1 MSWSLSRKVS
11 VALIAILASTMLLT
25 ALFGFYKFEDEVSS
39 LVRSRYSFVAF
50 TIKKRVE
57 DSLNLG
63 FALRQLRQ
71 VQDAIELE
79 KTRDEQIVGIE
90 IYDSRGEILFNS
102 DRGRIG
108 ASVPAEWLLPL
119 TDPSGQPFA
128 LMDEDSHAVGLPLVN
143 NLGKV
148 EGAVVLIYPA
158 GYVERELGSEL
169 WRLAAQMAGIVVL
182 FAVLTFVVAGI
193 ALGPVRR
200 RLAAME
206 AALAAVVGSAAA
218 TTTDA
223 ADGEAEPQVSEVA
236 AEFDGNFGEFVAKAR
251 EALEHI
257 RLSADE
263 VERLDRLA

>member
-25 ALFGFYKFEDEVSS
+25 ALFGYYKFEDEVSS

-71 VQDAIELE
+71 VQDSIELE
-79 KTRDEQIVGIE
+79 KTRDDQILGIE
-90 IYDSRGEILFNS
+90 IYDYRGEILFNS

-108 ASVPAEWLLPL
+108 ASVPDEWLLPL
-119 TDPSGQPFA
+119 ADTSGQPFA
-128 LMDEDSHAVGLPLVN
+128 LKDEDALAVGLPLVN
-143 NLGKV
+143 SLGKV
-148 EGAVVLIYPA
+148 EGAVVLVYPA
-158 GYVERELGSEL
+158 GYVERELGGQL
-169 WRLAAQMAGIVVL
+169 WRLAAQMGGLVVV

-206 AALAAVVGSAAA
+206 GSLGGIAGNDGLADKPADEVG
-218 TTTDA
+218 
-223 ADGEAEPQVSEVA
+223 
-236 AEFDGNFGEFVAKAR
+236 AEFDGHFGEFVAKAR

-257 RLSADE
+257 KVSTDE

>member
-25 ALFGFYKFEDEVSS
+25 ALFGYYKFEDEVSS
-39 LVRSRYSFVAF
+39 LVRSRYSFVTF

-108 ASVPAEWLLPL
+108 ASVPDEWLLPL
-119 TDPSGQPFA
+119 AEPSGQPFA

-148 EGAVVLIYPA
+148 EGAVVLVYPA
-158 GYVERELGSEL
+158 GYVERELGGAL
-169 WRLAAQMAGIVVL
+169 WGLAARMAAIVVL
-182 FAVLTFVVAGI
+182 FAVLTFVVAGV

-206 AALAAVVGSAAA
+206 TALATALTNHAAA
-218 TTTDA
+218 DA
-223 ADGEAEPQVSEVA
+223 PDGAAPPPSGVA
-236 AEFDGNFGEFVAKAR
+236 AEFDGHFGEFVAKAH

-257 RLSADE
+257 KLSTDE

>member
-25 ALFGFYKFEDEVSS
+25 ALFGFYRFEDEVSS

-108 ASVPAEWLLPL
+108 ASVPDEWLQPL
-119 TDPSGQPFA
+119 AEPTGQPFA

-143 NLGKV
+143 SLGKV
-148 EGAVVLIYPA
+148 EGAVVLVYPA
-158 GYVERELGSEL
+158 GYVERELGGAL
-169 WRLAAQMAGIVVL
+169 WRLAGQMAGIVAV
-182 FAVLTFVVAGI
+182 FAVLTILAASVA
-193 ALGPVRR
+193 LSPVRR

-206 AALAAVVGSAAA
+206 AALNTALGD
-218 TTTDA
+218 TPA
-223 ADGEAEPQVSEVA
+223 ADGGAAAPEVS

-257 RLSADE
+257 KLSTEE